1 MNSTAKTPLEYI
13 TQLPED
19 RKTPIQKLRTTI
31 LEPLDPKF
39 QECINYGMLGYV
51 VPFTI
56 CPDGY
61 HCNPKLPLP
70 FMNLASQKSYIAVYH
85 SGMYAKKEIYDWFVA
100 EYPKYCT
107 TKLDMGKSCVRFKKM
122 DDIPYTLIGQLAA
135 KMSVD
140 EWITLYE
147 SQIKK

>member
-1 MNSTAKTPLEYI
+1 MNSTAKTPSEYLA
-13 TQLPED
+13 QLPED
-19 RKTPIQKLRTTI
+19 RKAPVEKLRQTI
-31 LEPLDPKF
+31 LDHIDPKF

-51 VPFTI
+51 VPLTTY
-56 CPDGY
+56 PEGY
-61 HCNPKLPLP
+61 HCNPKLSLP
-70 FMNLASQKSYIAVYH
+70 FMNLASQKNFIAVYH

-100 EYPKYCT
+100 EYPKHCT
-107 TKLDMGKSCVRFKKM
+107 TKLNMGKSSVRFKKM

-147 SQIKK
+147 SQIQK